1 MSRGPLTTHIPHFG
15 NTVRMSF
22 FTSLLLR
29 IKIFFFILI
38 PAQNLTSSFHPKH
51 LENWANSFKAHGKF
65 FFKKEPCLNFS
76 LLNVTFWTC
85 DVKKVK
91 NPLRRSG
98 V

>member
-1 MSRGPLTTHIPHFG
+1 MIHVKQNLTAVNDLKLSKLIEQYNVLHKQQLFMSRGPLTTHIPHFG

-51 LENWANSFKAHGKF
+51 
-65 FFKKEPCLNFS
+65 
-76 LLNVTFWTC
+76 
-85 DVKKVK
+85 
-91 NPLRRSG
+91 
-98 V
+98 